1 MASNDYNFPEPMDTT
16 PVPSYSNLSNF
27 EQVLRKGHEFN
38 EDPFA
43 NFSYTPPKP
52 AGRYRHFIR
61 KQKFK
66 SMGSSSQSRDKM
78 GSNSS
83 IASMGLSGST
93 QNLLDPAKMMT
104 MQEDARS
111 RRISAEVMKH
121 RLYESVV
128 TSPRRRRFSMR
139 MDYYGNTP
147 ECEVKNFSRMV
158 QSVPVTPAHS
168 EAVTPAQSPTGE
180 KKFLFGFFSRGTT
193 PRGHTPDD
201 ELNCSIEEV
210 EENRGSTT
218 GLASLFQPQPRCI
231 LAHPSAEDAGNAA
244 ALGYENNGCNDL
256 DTVENRLKYGQGF
269 GGQPRFFR
277 QREDDV
283 FLQDLPKPK
292 PKRHR
297 PSPETSPVCDRDVNA
312 VAPTSY

>member
-1 MASNDYNFPEPMDTT
+1 MVTILIAVFS
-16 PVPSYSNLSNF
+16 SY
-27 EQVLRKGHEFN
+27 
-38 EDPFA
+38 
-43 NFSYTPPKP
+43 
-52 AGRYRHFIR
+52 I
-61 KQKFK
+61 
-66 SMGSSSQSRDKM
+66 GSS
-78 GSNSS
+78 
-83 IASMGLSGST
+83 
-93 QNLLDPAKMMT
+93 QNLLEPAKMMT

-139 MDYYGNTP
+139 MDYYGTTP
-147 ECEVKNFSRMV
+147 ECEMKSFSRMV

-168 EAVTPAQSPTGE
+168 ETVTPAQSPTGE

-201 ELNCSIEEV
+201 ELSRSIEEV
-210 EENRGSTT
+210 EENIGSTT
-218 GLASLFQPQPRCI
+218 GLNSLFEPPQPRCI
-231 LAHPSAEDAGNAA
+231 LAHPSAEDSRKDSRGFGGD
-244 ALGYENNGCNDL
+244 LGFFDGR
-256 DTVENRLKYGQGF
+256 DTVENRLKSSQGF

-277 QREDDV
+277 ERDDDV

-297 PSPETSPVCDRDVNA
+297 PSPDTSPVSDSNG
-312 VAPTSY
+312 